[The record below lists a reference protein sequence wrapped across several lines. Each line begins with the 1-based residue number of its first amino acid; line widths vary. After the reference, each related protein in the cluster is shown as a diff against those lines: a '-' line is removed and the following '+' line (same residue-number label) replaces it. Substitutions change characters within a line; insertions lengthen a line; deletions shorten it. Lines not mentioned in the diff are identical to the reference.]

1 MRTEIKNNGITDI
14 TVLYADKGKILRR
27 IETGEIVGYEF
38 WLGKSYYIG
47 GVLQDPPHDDVVS
60 DFDEIDVFIY
70 VKQDPVNRF
79 CVTVPNTFPRNIL
92 IQNSLNEKIRYTR
105 ETLL

>member
-60 DFDEIDVFIY
+60 DFDEID
-70 VKQDPVNRF
+70 KPEGWPDPESDADPEVSNEIALHI
-79 CVTVPNTFPRNIL
+79 IL
-92 IQNSLNEKIRYTR
+92 TGE
-105 ETLL
+105 